1 MSVLKR
7 IASLVSLGALTAGLG
22 VTMSGAAQASVIP
35 ASTWN
40 EIFSPFDNRN
50 SNTMCVDV
58 PNGQPFW
65 GVGLQ
70 LWHCHGYASNGGPQ
84 RWQFHP
90 QNEGYLIANADDG
103 LCISPVPS
111 NTSLIEQAICSPSMQ
126 WDIIPM
132 NPDTTNP
139 LFMLSLHGTGL
150 CLSAKDFSDSNGEK
164 LTTAAC
170 TSFNDLML
178 VWELG

>member
-1 MSVLKR
+1 MPILKR
-7 IASLVSLGALTAGLG
+7 VANLISIGALTAGLS
-22 VTMSGAAQASVIP
+22 VTISGTAHAAAIP

-58 PNGQPFW
+58 PNGLDVW
-65 GVGLQ
+65 GLYLQ

-103 LCISPVPS
+103 LCLAPS
-111 NTSLIEQAICSPSMQ
+111 SNERIIQNICTPAMQ
-126 WDIIPM
+126 WDISSDQ
-132 NPDTTNP
+132 NSTNP
-139 LFMLSLHGTGL
+139 LFGLRLHGTNL
-150 CLSAKDFSDSNGEK
+150 CLSAKDFSDNNGEQ
-164 LTTAAC
+164 LIAATCTT
-170 TSFNDLML
+170 TTNDLRQT
-178 VWELG
+178 WELG